1 MKYTHLR
8 SGRTSARTLV
18 LSAGLGGA
26 AGFWKPHIDAFSA
39 EFDLLLY
46 DQRGTGENAET
57 LGPTSI
63 TDMADDVLAIC
74 DAAGVERF
82 DLVGHAL
89 GGLIGLDLAAR
100 RPERLDRLIGINAWP
115 EIDHHTARCFD
126 IRLGVLAGQGLAP
139 FVALQQNFLYPPSFI
154 SAHPDRI
161 AAEVAH
167 AIAHFQGAENLTH
180 RINALRAFRLPDL
193 TETATKVLLIA
204 SKDDALVDVAQ
215 SERLAARVP
224 NARLTIYDQGGHA
237 LNITQQARFEA
248 DALEF
253 LNDR

>member
-8 SGRTSARTLV
+8 AGRNGAPTLV

-46 DQRGTGENAET
+46 DQRGTGENSEP

-63 TDMADDVLAIC
+63 ADMAEDVLAIC
-74 DAAGVERF
+74 DAAGVDRF
-82 DLVGHAL
+82 DLIGHAL

-100 RPERLDRLIGINAWP
+100 APSRLDRLIAINAWP
-115 EIDHHTARCFD
+115 EIDHHTSRCFD
-126 IRLGVLAGQGLAP
+126 IRLGVLAEQGLAP
-139 FVALQQNFLYPPSFI
+139 FVALQQNFLYPPGFI
-154 SAHPDRI
+154 SAHPQRI
-161 AAEVAH
+161 AAEEAH
-167 AIAHFQGAENLTH
+167 AIAHFQGAETLTH
-180 RINALRAFRLPDL
+180 RINALRAFTLPDMS
-193 TETATKVLLIA
+193 EGSARVLLMA

-224 NARLTIYDQGGHA
+224 KARLILYDQGGHA
-237 LNITQQARFEA
+237 LNITEQARFER